1 MQNLKSV
8 AAPNLPVAP
17 ENYARLYQ
25 DQLNNV
31 LRLYFN
37 QLSGLVNTLS
47 NRTNW
52 MSGWDTTHQTISS
65 TTTAYIIKVNN
76 IDPQSFGFVLNA
88 DYSVTVPIEGL
99 YIMQFSLQFTNT
111 DSSAH
116 AASAWVRA
124 NGENIPFSRSQIS
137 VPNKHGS
144 INGGA
149 ILTVI
154 YTLPLNKGDTVQLM
168 WAATNTAVSI
178 ETLPASTTP
187 SMPASPS
194 VIASIFQVA

>member
-1 MQNLKSV
+1 MQNLKSI

-17 ENYARLYQ
+17 ELYLRRYQ

-47 NRTNW
+47 NQTNW
-52 MSGWDTTHQTISS
+52 MSGWDTTKQTISS
-65 TTTAYIIKVNN
+65 TTTAYIIKVNS
-76 IDPQSFGFVLNA
+76 IDPASLGFVLNA
-88 DYSVTVPIEGL
+88 DYSVATPVDGL
-99 YIMQFSLQFTNT
+99 YIMQFSLQLTNT

-116 AASAWVRA
+116 AASAWVRVNSEDVA
-124 NGENIPFSRSQIS
+124 FSRSQIS
-137 VPNKHGS
+137 VPSKHGGT
-144 INGGA
+144 NGGA

-168 WAATNTAVSI
+168 WAAKDTKISL
-178 ETLPASTTP
+178 ETLPASVSP
-187 SMPASPS
+187 PMPASPS